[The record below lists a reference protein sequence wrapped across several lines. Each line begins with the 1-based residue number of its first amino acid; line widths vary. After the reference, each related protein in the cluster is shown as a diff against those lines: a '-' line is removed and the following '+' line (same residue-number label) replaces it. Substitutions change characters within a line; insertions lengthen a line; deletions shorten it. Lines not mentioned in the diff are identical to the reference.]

1 MVLCLMMVSVWSTNS
16 FAAKSALSPVVDRL
30 TIPTI
35 LVRTDLKPCLP
46 KNQPEKPELEQLAG
60 ATLESYYQTELTEFA
75 KKNYTVA
82 NWEKENKGDCQ
93 KDCSCFARS
102 RIWDQYSE
110 EDKTKLGAKTF
121 EEPMAKMTDDDYKTC
136 RAKIKN
142 FCARPEV
149 KRFMKAVKA
158 ANSK

>member
-1 MVLCLMMVSVWSTNS
+1 MKSLIVLCLMMTVWSTSS
-16 FAAKSALSPVVDRL
+16 FAKSPLTPVVDRL

-35 LVRTDLKPCLP
+35 LVRTGLKPC
-46 KNQPEKPELEQLAG
+46 EKKAELEQLAG
-60 ATLESYYQTELTEFA
+60 ATLESYYQTELTEFN

-82 NWEKENKGDCQ
+82 NWTKENKGDCQ

-110 EDKTKLGAKTF
+110 EDKAKLGAKTF
-121 EEPMAKMTDDDYKTC
+121 DEPMAKMTDDDYLVC
-136 RAKIKN
+136 RKKIKN
-142 FCARPEV
+142 FCARSEV

-158 ANSK
+158 ANAK